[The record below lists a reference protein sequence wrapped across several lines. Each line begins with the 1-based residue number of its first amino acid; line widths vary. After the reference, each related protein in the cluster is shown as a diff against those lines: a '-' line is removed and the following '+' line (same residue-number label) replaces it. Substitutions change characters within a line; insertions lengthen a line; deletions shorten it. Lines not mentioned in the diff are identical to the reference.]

1 MTGCVSYFAAT
12 LTDTL
17 GPAPFQ
23 DPQALYFTSLD
34 LCFAGPVDS
43 SLLYIYIWVL
53 KSMLVLKAVIS
64 NFQRVKKSQST
75 PPPPPNKARH

>member
-23 DPQALYFTSLD
+23 DPQVSYFTSLD
-34 LCFAGPVDS
+34 LCFEGRVDS
-43 SLLYIYIWVL
+43 SLLYLHMGFKIDVSPL
-53 KSMLVLKAVIS
+53 KSVIS
-64 NFQRVKKSQST
+64 NFQRVKRG
-75 PPPPPNKARH
+75 PI